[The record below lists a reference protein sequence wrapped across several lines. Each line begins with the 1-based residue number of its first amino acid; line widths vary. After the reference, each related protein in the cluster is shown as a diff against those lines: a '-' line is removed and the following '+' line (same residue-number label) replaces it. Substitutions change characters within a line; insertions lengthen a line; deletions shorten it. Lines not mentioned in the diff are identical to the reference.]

1 MTSRERVQRTLNH
14 QEPDRIPV
22 DLGGS
27 IVTSITKNA
36 YASLRNLLGLPATK
50 PEIIDIVQ
58 QLPGVEEDLI
68 KELKIDTIPLSAGAS
83 SSWQLR
89 IEEEG
94 DYLFFSD
101 EWGSRLRM
109 PKKGGLYFDWYEYPI
124 KESTMDALKKF
135 KWPDP
140 DDSARYKGLKDKAK
154 ELYEN
159 TEYAIVGSALSG
171 GGIFE
176 QPERVRGAPEFL
188 MDLVS
193 NEKFADALME
203 GFTDF
208 YLREFSHFLDEAGD
222 YIQVI
227 VYWNDMSGQNAPL
240 ISPDLYRRLI
250 KPKEKRLFSLIK
262 KKTNAKLFYHCCGA
276 AYEFIPDLIEI
287 GVDILNPV
295 QVSAAGMD
303 TQKLKKEFGKDI
315 VFWGG
320 GCDTQRV
327 LPFGTVHEIKEE
339 VKRRINDL
347 APGGGFVFNTVHNI
361 QDGTP
366 AENIMAMYETIW
378 EHGQYS

>member
-1 MTSRERVQRTLNH
+1 MTSRERVQKTLNH
-14 QEPDRIPV
+14 REPDRIPM

-36 YASLRNLLGLPATK
+36 YTNLRNLLGLKATE
-50 PEIIDIVQ
+50 PQIIDIVQ
-58 QLPGVEEDLI
+58 QLPRVEQDLRE
-68 KELKIDTIPLSAGAS
+68 ELKVDTIPLTPNAPSN
-83 SSWQLR
+83 WQLK
-89 IEEEG
+89 IEQEG
-94 DYLFFSD
+94 DYLFFYD

-140 DDSARYKGLKDKAK
+140 DDPARYEGLKDKAK
-154 ELYEN
+154 ELYEK

-176 QPERVRGAPEFL
+176 QPERVRGSAEFL

-203 GFTDF
+203 GFADF
-208 YLREFSHFLDEAGD
+208 YLRQYSHFLDEVGE

-227 VYWNDMSGQNAPL
+227 VYWNDMSGQNGPL
-240 ISPDLYRRLI
+240 IAPELYRRLI
-250 KPKEKRLFSLIK
+250 KPKEKRLFASIK
-262 KKTNAKLFYHCCGA
+262 KKTDAKIFYHLCGA
-276 AYEFIPDLIEI
+276 AHDFIPDLIET

-295 QVSAAGMD
+295 QVSAEGMN
-303 TQKLKKEFGKDI
+303 TQKLKREFGKDI

-327 LPFGTVHEIKEE
+327 LPFGTVQQVKDE
-339 VKRRINDL
+339 VKKRIDDL

-366 AENIMAMYETIW
+366 PENIMAMFETIR
-378 EHGQYS
+378 EYGNY

>member
-1 MTSRERVQRTLNH
+1 MHKALNH
-14 QEPDRIPV
+14 REPDRIPM

-27 IVTSITKNA
+27 IVTSITRNA
-36 YASLRNLLGLPATK
+36 YIDLRNRLGLKPTK
-50 PEIIDIVQ
+50 PEVIDVVQ
-58 QLPGVEEDLI
+58 QLPRVEEDLI
-68 KELKIDTIPLSAGAS
+68 QALKIDTIPLAAKAGS
-83 SSWQLR
+83 DWQLK
-89 IEEEG
+89 IEEQA
-94 DYLFFSD
+94 DYLFFYD
-101 EWGSRLRM
+101 EWGARLRM
-109 PKKGGLYFDWYEYPI
+109 PSNNGHYFDWHEYPL
-124 KESTMDALKKF
+124 KESTMDALNKF
-135 KWPDP
+135 RWPDP
-140 DDSARYKGLKDKAK
+140 DDPARYEGLKDKAK

-159 TEYAIVGSALSG
+159 TQYAIVASALSG

-176 QPERVRGAPEFL
+176 QPERVRGGAEFL

-208 YLREFSHFLDEAGD
+208 YTAEYSHFLDEVGD
-222 YIQVI
+222 YIQTI
-227 VYWNDMSGQNAPL
+227 VYWNDFCGQNGPL
-240 ISPDLYRRLI
+240 ISPELYRRLI
-250 KPKEKRLFSLIK
+250 KPKERRLFASIK

-295 QVSAAGMD
+295 QVSAKGME
-303 TQKLKKEFGKDI
+303 TRKLKAEFGADI

-327 LPFGTVHEIKEE
+327 LPFGSAEQVKEE
-339 VKRRINDL
+339 VKRRIDDL

-366 AENIMAMYETIW
+366 AENVLAMFETLW

>member
-1 MTSRERVQRTLNH
+1 MTSRERLQKALNH
-14 QEPDRIPV
+14 KEPDRIPV
-22 DLGGS
+22 DIGGS

-36 YASLRNLLGLPATK
+36 YTNLRKLLGLKATK
-50 PEIIDIVQ
+50 PKIIDIVQ
-58 QLPGVEEDLI
+58 QLPRVEQDLRE
-68 KELKIDTIPLSAGAS
+68 ELRIDTIPLTANAP
-83 SSWQLR
+83 SSWELK

-94 DYLFFSD
+94 DYLYFYD

-109 PKKGGLYFDWYEYPI
+109 PKKGGFYFDWYEYPI

-140 DDSARYKGLKDKAK
+140 DDPARYEGLKDRAK

-159 TEYAIVGSALSG
+159 TEYAIMGSALSG

-193 NEKFADALME
+193 TETFADDLME

-208 YLREFSHFLDEAGD
+208 YLREYSHFLDEVGD

-240 ISPDLYRRLI
+240 ISPELYRRLI
-250 KPKEKRLFSLIK
+250 KPKEKRLLSSIK
-262 KKTNAKLFYHCCGA
+262 KKTNAKIFYHCCGA
-276 AYEFIPDLIEI
+276 AYEFIPDLIET

-295 QVSAAGMD
+295 QVSARGMD

-327 LPFGTVHEIKEE
+327 LPFGTVQEVREE

-361 QDGTP
+361 QDGIP
-366 AENIMAMYETIW
+366 PENIMAMFETVW
-378 EHGQYS
+378 EYGKY